1 MKERS
6 SNIELFRIVM
16 MLLIVAHHYV
26 VNTGIMEIM
35 LEDATSW
42 QSLFLYMFGMW
53 GKIGINCFVMIT
65 GYFMCKSDI
74 TIRKFLK
81 LLLEVLFYNIVC
93 FAAFAIAGYQSYSLA
108 DIVKGIMPMR
118 NMMNDFMG
126 CFLVYYLLIPF
137 LNKMLGALQR
147 KEHRN
152 LIVLSLE
159 ILMVWNHMPMVE
171 YKTNY
176 VIWFSVLH
184 VIAAYLRFYEDELAK
199 KYAWIHS
206 HLGWVTLGFILLA
219 MASVYVEILGFGKW
233 CKYYFPYRWVMDCEA
248 LLAVPTSVL
257 LFMWFKS
264 LKVPQ
269 SKVINA
275 IAGSTLAVLLIHAN
289 SGGMQRW
296 LWHDTCHISE
306 YVFSSWMPLHAVGS
320 VVVIFVACVIVD
332 QARIYIFEKPTFTII
347 DRVLAKYGIK

>member
-1 MKERS
+1 MKERN

-26 VNTGIMEIM
+26 VNTGIMDIM

-81 LLLEVLFYNIVC
+81 LLLEVLFYNVVC
-93 FAAFAIAGYQSYSLA
+93 FVVFAIAGYQSYSLA
-108 DIVKGIMPMR
+108 DIVKGIMPMM
-118 NMMNDFMG
+118 NMVNDFMN

-137 LNKMLGALQR
+137 LNKMLGSLGR

-152 LIVLSLE
+152 LIVLSLA
-159 ILMVWNHMPMVE
+159 ILMVWNHIPFVE

-176 VIWFSVLH
+176 VIWFSLLH
-184 VIAAYLRFYEDELAK
+184 VIAAYLRFYEGDLAK
-199 KYAWIHS
+199 KYTWIHAR
-206 HLGWVTLGFILLA
+206 LGLVTLAFVLLA
-219 MASVYVEILGFGKW
+219 MASVYIEILGFGKW

-269 SKVINA
+269 SKGINT
-275 IAGSTLAVLLIHAN
+275 IASSTLAVLLIHAN
-289 SGGMQRW
+289 SAAEQRW
-296 LWHDTCHISE
+296 LWHDTCHISD
-306 YVFSSWMPLHAVGS
+306 YVFSSWMPLHAIGCTVA
-320 VVVIFVACVIVD
+320 IFAACVIIDKV
-332 QARIYIFEKPTFTII
+332 RIYIFEKPTFKVI
-347 DRVLAKYGIK
+347 DKVFTKYGIK